1 VASKSVLITGCSS
14 GIGHATA
21 ERLHADGWK
30 VYATARRAEAIAD
43 LKELG
48 CETLSLDVTSEESIA
63 AAVQSVTEARV
74 PSGY

>member
-1 VASKSVLITGCSS
+1 MASKSVLITGCSS

-30 VYATARRAEAIAD
+30 VYATARRAEVIAD

-48 CETLSLDVTSEESIA
+48 CETLSLDVT
-63 AAVQSVTEARV
+63 
-74 PSGY
+74 